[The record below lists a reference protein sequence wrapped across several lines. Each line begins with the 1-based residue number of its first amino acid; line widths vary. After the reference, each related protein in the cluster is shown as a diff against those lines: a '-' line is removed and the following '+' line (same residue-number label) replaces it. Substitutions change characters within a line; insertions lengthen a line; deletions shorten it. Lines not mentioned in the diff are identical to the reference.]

1 MLFRQL
7 NKKHTHL
14 KRGQSVLKVYVI
26 LPPDLWASI
35 FTAIS
40 PQRQKSN
47 RPESWLKNRILF
59 SFYSS
64 WCYQKLSQKVDQ
76 KSYEIRP
83 KPYNSLTILCPKHK
97 ILIMIIK
104 KIDLLKKIS
113 RNNKKKQK
121 QAAASSVAY
130 YQKHKIWDWVQDS
143 RWQTESDTFLTLF
156 FKGLEK
162 KAHLVY
168 GHLFSVQ
175 VQVQYPNN
183 KKNILPCHFLAV
195 GWFL

>member
-1 MLFRQL
+1 M
-7 NKKHTHL
+7 
-14 KRGQSVLKVYVI
+14 
-26 LPPDLWASI
+26 
-35 FTAIS
+35 
-40 PQRQKSN
+40 
-47 RPESWLKNRILF
+47 
-59 SFYSS
+59 
-64 WCYQKLSQKVDQ
+64 
-76 KSYEIRP
+76 
-83 KPYNSLTILCPKHK
+83 
-97 ILIMIIK
+97 
-104 KIDLLKKIS
+104 KKIS

-175 VQVQYPNN
+175 VQVQYTI
-183 KKNILPCHFLAV
+183 KV
-195 GWFL
+195 